1 MQISGCIKI
10 ALITVLLCLQAQI
23 ASAATEIQWLDLG
36 EDLQTTELADS
47 VSSGIF
53 QARFIFVRSSL
64 KRYSLSVIRAEDFG
78 RKRANVETLCNLAKG
93 SACIN
98 ANFFDEKGD
107 PLGLVVNKAN
117 VYRKMHWGG
126 KTLNGVF
133 LSTRS
138 GPIITNRAEAPI
150 SIALEAIQAGPILI
164 ENSKIVEGI
173 RESSPA
179 SRRSGI
185 CINRSGDLLF
195 FIATAN
201 FSKIPIEAVQAI
213 LKRPG
218 IDCVSALNLDGG
230 GSAQLF
236 VNPNVGNIMSS
247 YETLYIVG
255 RDEVPVVLCLR
266 LN

>member
-1 MQISGCIKI
+1 MQRSGRTNILLIS
-10 ALITVLLCLQAQI
+10 VLLCVRTQI
-23 ASAATEIQWLDLG
+23 AFAATEIQWLDLG

-47 VSSGIF
+47 TSGGIF

-64 KRYSLSVIRAEDFG
+64 KRYSVSVLRAEDFG

-133 LSTRS
+133 LASRS
-138 GPIITNRAEAPI
+138 GPIITNRANAPT
-150 SIALEAIQAGPILI
+150 SIALEAIQAGPMLI

-185 CINRSGDLLF
+185 CINSSGDLLL

-201 FSKIPIEAVQAI
+201 FSKIPIEAIQAI

-218 IDCVSALNLDGG
+218 IDCVSAPNLDGG

-236 VNPNVGNIMSS
+236 VNPNVGNIKSS
-247 YETLYIVG
+247 DETLYIAG
-255 RDEVPVVLCLR
+255 RDEVPVVLALR